1 MVQRIIFRK
10 QKDPHASIALFDN
23 SLGIP
28 SHFPL
33 KNTMSSLDGK
43 ESEPS
48 VVDDNESKLREDYE
62 TTDSEDESEA
72 DSTAAVPAMEDGHAL
87 VDDDLAL
94 LAFAKQRLAKQHTK
108 DEEAARQ
115 QRLHANDEEEHS
127 EEAVQGENDDD
138 EERFEDD
145 ESASESGSVKGE
157 PEASSSGESKSTG
170 VDKSVSFVTEEL
182 KDEKKAF
189 AADVPNRR
197 QRDENAE
204 LWDLLRQSK
213 SRIQSTRNII
223 VEDSDV
229 EESEQS
235 ADVAVKGDE
244 SVDDGVSPL
253 TQVFK
258 TDQDLREEERKRK
271 FQKENR
277 ELWELLQKSK
287 NRLEEAA
294 KAKMKEAAKAA
305 AADDVLPQPVARIG
319 NPYKEI
325 DAVPDEADSED
336 ALTQKELLL
345 AMAVAEEAARSGK
358 ECFETPSRAEL
369 RTRDIRS
376 FDFIEKEFGQVPETP
391 IGNDA
396 KEEERERNRFTMLTE
411 ALSSQWASFRV
422 AVGDLDISQR
432 LPRSVSRKS

>member
-1 MVQRIIFRK
+1 
-10 QKDPHASIALFDN
+10 
-23 SLGIP
+23 
-28 SHFPL
+28 
-33 KNTMSSLDGK
+33 MSSLDGT
-43 ESEPS
+43 ESQSS
-48 VVDDNESKLREDYE
+48 VVDDNESQQLREDYE
-62 TTDSEDESEA
+62 TVTESDDETEHDA
-72 DSTAAVPAMEDGHAL
+72 TAAVPAMVDDNGLEE
-87 VDDDLAL
+87 DDDLAL
-94 LAFAKQRLAKQHTK
+94 LAFAKQRLAEQQTK
-108 DEEAARQ
+108 DEEATRRQ
-115 QRLHANDEEEHS
+115 QQQQH
-127 EEAVQGENDDD
+127 VDDD
-138 EERFEDD
+138 EEEYEDEEAVEGDFDDDEDRGEDD
-145 ESASESGSVKGE
+145 KSASESGSEKE
-157 PEASSSGESKSTG
+157 DPEAPVSGESKSAG
-170 VDKSVSFVTEEL
+170 VDESVSFVSE
-182 KDEKKAF
+182 EKKDDHVTF
-189 AADVPNRR
+189 AADEPARR

-229 EESEQS
+229 DESERS
-235 ADVAVKGDE
+235 TGAAAEEDE
-244 SVDDGVSPL
+244 SADDGVAPL

-258 TDQDLREEERKRK
+258 SDQDLREEERKRK

-305 AADDVLPQPVARIG
+305 AANDVTPQPVARIE

-325 DAVPDEADSED
+325 DAVPDEAESED

-358 ECFETPSRAEL
+358 ECFETPSKAEL

-376 FDFIEKEFGQVPETP
+376 FDFIQKEFGLVPETP

-396 KEEERERNRFTMLTE
+396 KEEERERNRFAKLSE

-432 LPRSVSRKS
+432 LPRSGSHKS